1 MKLENEFTVSVP
13 IEQAWQV
20 LTDLEGIAPCM
31 PGAVLTGRDGDNF
44 MGKVKIKVGPVVS
57 EFAGV
62 VHFIDKDDAAHR
74 AVIDAKG
81 KDSRGTGNAS
91 ATITAALTPHGEHT
105 LVRVDTDMKISG
117 KIAQLGS
124 GMMKEVSE
132 KLLGQ
137 FVECLESRLSAS
149 DQPATPAATAPV
161 AAPAAAQSAA
171 EPLPA
176 GPAAVQ
182 STATTV
188 PPAPATAE
196 PEPLDLM
203 GLAGG
208 AVSKRLLPVAIG
220 AALVVVAVI
229 VYRLVR

>member
-44 MGKVKIKVGPVVS
+44 MGKVKIKVGPVIS

-81 KDSRGTGNAS
+81 KDSRGTGNVS
-91 ATITAALTPHGEHT
+91 ATITAALMPQGEHT

-124 GMMKEVSE
+124 GMMKDVSE

-137 FVECLESRLSAS
+137 FVGCLESKLSAT
-149 DQPATPAATAPV
+149 DRPAPLAAAEPVARHSPADPLEPGPAATPQ
-161 AAPAAAQSAA
+161 PR
-171 EPLPA
+171 
-176 GPAAVQ
+176 
-182 STATTV
+182 ATTRRGLAIV
-188 PPAPATAE
+188 E
-196 PEPLDLM
+196 PEPLDLI

-208 AVSKRLLPVAIG
+208 ALSKRLVPVAVG
-220 AALVVVAVI
+220 AALVAVAVI
-229 VYRLVR
+229 VYRIVR